1 MMARGANKVGTVLGT
16 MEFGRGPCT
25 GKVPQVMTNAFM
37 ACHDNYR
44 ELDTAYMYCGGKT
57 EEILGEMR
65 KDLPIIKEAKLA
77 TKINPWDKKNFGEAS
92 IKEQVNQL
100 S

>member
-1 MMARGANKVGTVLGT
+1 MMARGVNKVGTVLGT

-25 GKVPQVMTNAFM
+25 GKVPQSMTNAFM
-37 ACHDNYR
+37 ICNETYR

-57 EEILGEMR
+57 EEILGNMR
-65 KDLPIIKEAKLA
+65 KDLPLMAEAKLA
-77 TKINPWDKKNFGEAS
+77 TKINPWDKKNFGENS
-92 IKEQVNQL
+92 IKEQVTN

>member
-1 MMARGANKVGTVLGT
+1 
-16 MEFGRGPCT
+16 
-25 GKVPQVMTNAFM
+25 MTNAFM
-37 ACHDNYR
+37 VCNEKYR

-57 EEILGEMR
+57 EQILGEMR

-92 IKEQVNQL
+92 IKEQVNFRLISEKLLIILLKRQSSSIL
-100 S
+100 IS